1 MTVHPVIQ
9 GLLDQLAAGDGPSA
23 REAGPEGAREIYEL
37 LHAVTDPADVPIGKV
52 EDAKFKGPGGDVPVR
67 IYTPVGGTDG
77 ACLVFFHGGGFVIGS
92 LKTHDALCRNLANSS
107 EAKVIAVDYRLA
119 PEAPFPAAVEDAYA
133 AVKWVEANAADLGI
147 DPDRVGVAG
156 DSAGGNLSAVVCQLA
171 KKNGGPK
178 IAFQLL
184 IYPATKVHSD
194 TESMKENAQGYIL
207 DRDTMDWFMENYLP
221 EGTDMSDPRHSPLL
235 AEDLS
240 GLPPALV
247 ITAGYD
253 PLRDEG
259 KAYADRLSASG
270 VDVTYKNYED
280 MTHVFFN
287 MTALVEEAKDAVK
300 EAGKAVKAA
309 LA

>member
-1 MTVHPVIQ
+1 MSVHPVLQ
-9 GLLDQLAAGDGPSA
+9 GLLDQLALIDSPPASEAGPAAA
-23 REAGPEGAREIYEL
+23 REAYEG
-37 LHAVTDPADVPIGKV
+37 LHAITDPSDVPIGKV
-52 EDAKFKGPGGDVPVR
+52 EDTSFKGPGGDVPIR
-67 IYTPVGGTDG
+67 IYTPVGGSDG
-77 ACLVFFHGGGFVIGS
+77 ACLIFFHGGGFVIGS
-92 LKTHDALCRNLANSS
+92 LQSHDALCRNLANAS

-119 PEAPFPAAVEDAYA
+119 PEHPFPAAVEDAFA
-133 AVKWVEANAADLGI
+133 AVQWVEDHAGELGI
-147 DPDRVGVAG
+147 DPDRIAVAG

-171 KKNGGPK
+171 KKSGPK
-178 IAFQLL
+178 ISFQLL
-184 IYPATKVHSD
+184 IYPGTKAHSN
-194 TESMKENAQGYIL
+194 TESMKENAMGYIL
-207 DRDTMDWFMENYLP
+207 DRPTMDWFMANYLP

-247 ITAGYD
+247 ITAQYD

-259 KAYADRLSASG
+259 KAYADRLAASG

-287 MTALVEEAKDAVK
+287 MTGLLEEAKEAVK